1 MKDKIEALVRQYIP
15 SFKVYNE
22 NIYTN
27 AFVHKSAIR
36 DVGCASNE
44 RLEFVGD
51 SVLGLIIA
59 KYLYEKY
66 PNENE
71 GFLTRVRTKIVSGQ
85 SLAKIAK
92 HLCLDQFMIMNEKA
106 MTNEWNTN
114 PRILEDA
121 MESLIGAIFLD
132 HNLDIATSFVLQV
145 VKTHI
150 EEEHMLK
157 DTNYKDGLMKLFNS
171 KSLSQPVYTIKTEN
185 GPDHNKIFTVQILVE
200 GKVVAEGFEKN
211 KKQAEQKAA
220 QRVLRCFDI
229 E

>member
-15 SFKVYNE
+15 SFKVNNE

-85 SLAKIAK
+85 SLAKIARN
-92 HLCLDQFMIMNEKA
+92 LGLDQFMIMNEKA

-132 HNLDIATSFVLQV
+132 HNLDVATSFVLKVIQ
-145 VKTHI
+145 THI
-150 EEEHMLK
+150 EEETMLK

-171 KSLSQPVYTIKTEN
+171 KSLPQPVYTIKTEN

-220 QRVLRCFDI
+220 QRLLRSFDI